1 MNRELTDEEKLRA
14 LAQNPVAFATYLG
27 DIQSVLLNIEHNL
40 AILARQTRVHC
51 RSTHVEGD
59 KWYHARLRA
68 RPVEKTLNQV
78 LKHVS
83 GLTEGL
89 EKASHER
96 HAHEDRVK
104 ALPGERRQKQLAKA
118 QKKAPALQA
127 VPSQAQAGVDQPAS
141 QASAPA
147 GDPASVFDLRRG
159 VG

>member
-14 LAQNPVAFATYLG
+14 LAQNPVAFAAYLG
-27 DIQSVLLNIEHNL
+27 DILSVLLNIEHNL
-40 AILARQTRVHC
+40 AILARQTRIHC

-118 QKKAPALQA
+118 QKKAAPALQA
-127 VPSQAQAGVDQPAS
+127 VPGQAEPDQAAPQAPAS
-141 QASAPA
+141 
-147 GDPASVFDLRRG
+147 GPASVFDLRRG